1 MSLLSVSL
9 LDLNLLSMVFVAVAI
24 VVLAAGLLWPL
35 LSLRK
40 PEGDD
45 KLQRLA
51 ERIWHFQCEQAGKH
65 LSEHEA
71 KMLGRELSHDLPL
84 ASPSSFAQRPMPA
97 IVVVAAVIVILLGS
111 ATFYMLSPRAA
122 LVQTERQRLADPLHD
137 FSDAQQQEKQLT
149 ALQDNIRKTPGNS
162 VLWAELGEYYLYRN
176 AYDNALRAYRQA
188 IALKGDSAELYS
200 ALATVL
206 YYQAGQ
212 AVTPPM
218 QEMVDK
224 ALALD
229 ANEVTALMLLASDAF
244 LKADYARAITIWQRL
259 LDTYSPRVNRVQL
272 IEAINT
278 ATLLKNSQK

>member
-1 MSLLSVSL
+1 MNL
-9 LDLNLLSMVFVAVAI
+9 LNLVFIAVAI
-24 VVLAAGLLWPL
+24 TVLAAGLLWPL
-35 LSLRK
+35 LPQRK
-40 PEGDD
+40 PEEED
-45 KLQRLA
+45 KLLRLA
-51 ERIWHFQCEQAGKH
+51 DRIWHFQCEQAGKH

-71 KMLGRELSHDLPL
+71 RMLGRELSHDLPL
-84 ASPSSFAQRPMPA
+84 TSSSSSAPRPMPVIAVAVA
-97 IVVVAAVIVILLGS
+97 IVAILLGS
-111 ATFYMLSPRAA
+111 AMFYMLSPRAA
-122 LVQTERQRLADPLHD
+122 LVQAERQRLADPLHD
-137 FSDAQQQEKQLT
+137 FSVAQQQEKQLA
-149 ALQDNIRKTPGNS
+149 ALQGNIRKTPGDS

-212 AVTPPM
+212 SVTPSM
-218 QEMVDK
+218 QEMVDN

-244 LKADYARAITIWQRL
+244 LKADYARAITLWQRL

>member
-1 MSLLSVSL
+1 MPLTSSSSSAPRPMSVIA
-9 LDLNLLSMVFVAVAI
+9 VVVAI
-24 VVLAAGLLWPL
+24 VA
-35 LSLRK
+35 
-40 PEGDD
+40 
-45 KLQRLA
+45 
-51 ERIWHFQCEQAGKH
+51 
-65 LSEHEA
+65 
-71 KMLGRELSHDLPL
+71 
-84 ASPSSFAQRPMPA
+84 
-97 IVVVAAVIVILLGS
+97 ILLGS
-111 ATFYMLSPRAA
+111 ATFYMLSPRAV
-122 LVQTERQRLADPLHD
+122 LVQAERQRLADPLHD
-137 FSDAQQQEKQLT
+137 FSAAQQQEKQLVT
-149 ALQDNIRKTPGNS
+149 LQDNIRKTPGNS

>member
-1 MSLLSVSL
+1 MSLLSVNL

-35 LSLRK
+35 LPQRK

-45 KLQRLA
+45 KLPRLA

-84 ASPSSFAQRPMPA
+84 ASSPSSAPRSLPA
-97 IVVVAAVIVILLGS
+97 IAVVVAVIAILLSS

-122 LVQTERQRLADPLHD
+122 LVQAERQRLADPLHD
-137 FSDAQQQEKQLT
+137 FSDAQQQEKQLAT
-149 ALQDNIRKTPGNS
+149 LQDTIRKTPGNS

-229 ANEVTALMLLASDAF
+229 ANEVTSLMLLASDAF